1 MKYKFYAL
9 LHNCYAFQNTVQV
22 FRHDSAGKA
31 AQWMGRSIRESW
43 GVLWLVIRLLSVQ
56 ADVSS
61 SVTKHSSLYSEVK
74 MFWHLELYCS
84 VLFSI

>member
-1 MKYKFYAL
+1 MEIIFRYLGDCYYWVAAL
-9 LHNCYAFQNTVQV
+9 TRRQVSIAQV
-22 FRHDSAGKA
+22 FRRDSPGKA
-31 AQWMGRSIRESW
+31 AQWMGRFIRESL

-74 MFWHLELYCS
+74 MF
-84 VLFSI
+84 